1 MKAFL
6 DCIPCTLR
14 QALET
19 VRRVTDDPKVQL
31 DVMNEVNRRLATLDI
46 DRTPAALSRTAYQ
59 VVAEMTGDGDP
70 YAADKR
76 RHNQFVLD
84 RYEHLK
90 LLLDTAPSRLHRALQ
105 LAVAGNVIDLGIGV
119 AFDIDREIEGVLAA
133 GFARDDSRELEA
145 ELAAKRCR
153 ILYMLDN
160 AGEAVFD
167 KLLIEELADHD
178 VTACVRGGPIINDV
192 TMADAEQIG
201 LAEVCRVITTG
212 SNAVGVEWGEAG
224 DELKAAVAAADV
236 IISKG
241 QANVETL
248 MGRPENYYFILKAKC
263 QCVAR
268 EFGVR
273 LGDVMIVHTP
283 RRND

>member
-6 DCIPCTLR
+6 DCIPCALR

-19 VRRVTDDPKVQL
+19 VRRVTDDPAVQL
-31 DVMNEVNRRLATLDI
+31 AVMNEVNRRLATLDI
-46 DRTPAALSRTAYQ
+46 NRTPAALSRPAYQ
-59 VVAEMTGDGDP
+59 VVAELTGAADP

-90 LLLDTAPSRLHRALQ
+90 SLLDAAPNRLHRALQ

-119 AFDIDREIEGVLAA
+119 AFDIDREIERVLKA
-133 GFARDDSRELEA
+133 GFARDDSADLEA
-145 ELAAKRCR
+145 ELAAGPKR

-167 KLLIEELADHD
+167 KLLIEELSAHQ

-192 TMADAEQIG
+192 TMDDARQIG
-201 LAEVCRVITTG
+201 LTDVCRVITTG
-212 SNAVGVEWGEAG
+212 SNAVGVEWAETGDDLKEAF
-224 DELKAAVAAADV
+224 ATADL

-248 MGRPENYYFILKAKC
+248 MGRPENLYFILKAKC

-283 RRND
+283 RA

>member
-6 DCIPCTLR
+6 DCIPCALR

-19 VRRVTDDPKVQL
+19 VRRVTDDPALQL
-31 DVMNEVNRRLATLDI
+31 AVMNEVNRRLAGLDI
-46 DRTPAALSRTAYQ
+46 NRTPAALSRPAYQ
-59 VVAEMTGDGDP
+59 VVAELTGAADP

-76 RHNQFVLD
+76 RHNQVVLE
-84 RYEHLK
+84 RYGHLK
-90 LLLDTAPSRLHRALQ
+90 RLLDEAPNRLHRALQ

-119 AFDIDREIEGVLAA
+119 AFDIDHEIERVLAA
-133 GFARDDSRELEA
+133 GFARDDSADLEA
-145 ELAAKRCR
+145 ELATGPKR

-167 KLLIEELADHD
+167 KLLIEELARHD
-178 VTACVRGGPIINDV
+178 VTACVRGAPIINDV

-212 SNAVGVEWGEAG
+212 SNAVGVEWSEAG
-224 DELKAAVAAADV
+224 DDLKKAVADADL

-248 MGRPENYYFILKAKC
+248 IGRPENYYFILKAKC
-263 QCVAR
+263 HCVAR
-268 EFGVR
+268 EFGVQ

-283 RRND
+283 RA